1 MQISPINSVG
11 FKGQNYDVSCQTC
24 EKAIDLSEKLSDAF
38 VKSDDIKTPGQ
49 IAAAVAINTL
59 KTFVI
64 AAGSIAAVNKL
75 SGGKLAP
82 LFEQGLKKGS
92 TIVVDAAGKLTKNNG
107 KFKKVANFAGKTLEK
122 AEGVLHN
129 AYKKIATEKVEDKVV
144 HNAAKGLSRTFG
156 LGVATGHLFDITR
169 RDNNND
175 GVRDIVQKSQSV
187 YDRTSQECNKLRT
200 GAKALSELTEVLEVL
215 T

>member
-11 FKGQNYDVSCQTC
+11 LKGKNYDVSCQTC
-24 EKAIDLSEKLSDAF
+24 EKAIDLSEKLSDTF

-92 TIVVDAAGKLTKNNG
+92 TIAVDVAGKLTKNNG
-107 KFKKVANFAGKTLEK
+107 KFKKVTNFAGKTLEK

-156 LGVATGHLFDITR
+156 LGVATAHLFDITK

-175 GVRDIVQKSQSV
+175 GVK
-187 YDRTSQECNKLRT
+187 QEAAEHNGKPAAEQEGKNERIRYF
-200 GAKALSELTEVLEVL
+200 E
-215 T
+215 